1 MVQGCIGSI
10 REGEKKK
17 RSQGIYLGH
26 PLWPLASQQLKNNRE
41 LIIQN
46 TSFNKLASILL
57 CVQQP
62 PLQCS
67 PSQQLLLCLP
77 SCNRPS
83 IHLLQISLSTSLWL
97 VFSLEPLDYELNSS
111 AIPNLYARIATTQAR
126 DQYVFLRVFN
136 LGFH

>member
-26 PLWPLASQQLKNNRE
+26 PLWPLASQKFRIIRDLT
-41 LIIQN
+41 IQN
-46 TSFNKLASILL
+46 TSFDKLVSILL

-83 IHLLQISLSTSLWL
+83 IHLLQSSLSTSLWL
-97 VFSLEPLDYELNSS
+97 VFSLEPLDYEINSS
-111 AIPNLYARIATTQAR
+111 AIPNLYSRIATTQAR
-126 DQYVFLRVFN
+126 DQYVSLRVFN
-136 LGFH
+136 LGF

>member
-1 MVQGCIGSI
+1 MVQGCTRSI

-26 PLWPLASQQLKNNRE
+26 PLWPLASQQLRINRE
-41 LIIQN
+41 LTIQN

-57 CVQQP
+57 CKQQP

-67 PSQQLLLCLP
+67 PSQKLLLCIP

-83 IHLLQISLSTSLWL
+83 IHLLQSSLSTSLWL
-97 VFSLEPLDYELNSS
+97 VFRLEPLDYELSSS
-111 AIPNLYARIATTQAR
+111 AIPNLYARIVTTQAR
-126 DQYVFLRVFN
+126 DQYVSLRVIN
-136 LGFH
+136 VGF